1 MRFLPIK
8 QLKKQLSM
16 NVEKTLTR
24 NNLTGMLLVI
34 LLSTSNYGFS
44 QSDQVKPKD
53 SLSFNYKFNASMSLA
68 KGRLNQ
74 LMVPLS
80 LHTTLSNKT
89 FGIDLVGSY
98 VYQKLN
104 GFPFQNEIITRGTFT
119 LFPQKRIRPIAG
131 YIYESSLLYQ
141 MKSRHSPGLGFGL
154 TVIKKTNH
162 ELRLN
167 SFASYDKTEF
177 ENVAGYETFRA
188 NFILFGSHVL
198 IKDKLHFNY
207 TLFYFQSV
215 QDETNYTIR
224 FEPKLLFKLNKI
236 FSLSANMNYRYE
248 NIVDPVST
256 KENLFMTVGFQIANM
271 R

>member
-1 MRFLPIK
+1 MKIIK
-8 QLKKQLSM
+8 TITK
-16 NVEKTLTR
+16 NI
-24 NNLTGMLLVI
+24 LTGIFLVI
-34 LLSTSNYGFS
+34 LLSTSNYGLS

-53 SLSFNYKFNASMSLA
+53 SLNFNYKFNATIRMS

-74 LMVPLS
+74 LMIPLS
-80 LHTTLSNKT
+80 LQSTLANKT
-89 FGIDLVGSY
+89 FEMDLVGSY
-98 VYQKLN
+98 VYHKIN
-104 GFPFQNEIITRGTFT
+104 GFQLENEIITRGTFT

-167 SFASYDKTEF
+167 SFASYDKTAF
-177 ENVAGYETFRA
+177 ENVVGYETFRA
-188 NFILFGSHVL
+188 NFILFGSDVL

-207 TLFYFQSV
+207 TFYYFQSV
-215 QDETNYTIR
+215 QEGTNYTLR
-224 FEPKLLFKLNKI
+224 FEPKLLFKLSKI
-236 FSLSANMNYRYE
+236 FSLSANLNYRYE

>member
-1 MRFLPIK
+1 MII
-8 QLKKQLSM
+8 
-16 NVEKTLTR
+16 EKTITK
-24 NNLTGMLLVI
+24 NIFKGILLFI

-44 QSDQVKPKD
+44 QSDQVELKD

-80 LHTTLSNKT
+80 LHTTLSNTT

-141 MKSRHSPGLGFGL
+141 MKSRHSPGLGIGL
-154 TVIKKTNH
+154 TVIKKKNH
-162 ELRLN
+162 KLRLN
-167 SFASYDKTEF
+167 AFASYDKTAF
-177 ENVAGYETFRA
+177 ENVVGYETFRA
-188 NFILFGSHVL
+188 NLILFGSDEL
-198 IKDKLHFNY
+198 IKDRLHFNY
-207 TLFYFQSV
+207 TFFYFQSV
-215 QDETNYTIR
+215 QDRTNYTLR
-224 FEPKLLFKLNKI
+224 FEPKLLFKLSEI
-236 FSLSANMNYRYE
+236 FSLSANFNYRYE
-248 NIVDPVST
+248 NIVDPIST
-256 KENLFMTVGFQIANM
+256 RENLFMTFGFQIANM

>member
-1 MRFLPIK
+1 MII
-8 QLKKQLSM
+8 
-16 NVEKTLTR
+16 EKTITK
-24 NNLTGMLLVI
+24 NIFKGILLFI

-44 QSDQVKPKD
+44 QSDQVELKD

-80 LHTTLSNKT
+80 LHTTLSNTT

-141 MKSRHSPGLGFGL
+141 MKSRHAPGLGFGL

-167 SFASYDKTEF
+167 SFASYDKTAF
-177 ENVAGYETFRA
+177 ENVVGYETFRA
-188 NFILFGSHVL
+188 NFILFGSDVL
-198 IKDKLHFNY
+198 IKDRLHFNY
-207 TLFYFQSV
+207 TFYYFQSV
-215 QDETNYTIR
+215 QEGTNYTLR
-224 FEPKLLFKLNKI
+224 FEPKLLFKLSKI
-236 FSLSANMNYRYE
+236 FSLSANLNYRYE
-248 NIVDPVST
+248 NIVDPIST